1 MTSEADSD
9 LATDLGYSHATGNPL
24 HRAVRWGAGTRAG
37 GWVFSRVL
45 RHLDDAVGRL
55 TRGRR
60 SAPGL
65 LAGLEVLDVTTTG
78 RRSGQ
83 RRTSHLIATP
93 YDGTLALLG
102 TNFGQAS
109 TPAWALNLEADPRAT
124 ITYRG
129 VSREVVARPAT
140 PAEADEVFALAAR
153 FYPGYARYRQRIGER
168 RRIRVFVLQPA

>member
-37 GWVFSRVL
+37 GRVFSHVL

-55 TRGRR
+55 TRGRS

-93 YDGTLALLG
+93 YD
-102 TNFGQAS
+102 
-109 TPAWALNLEADPRAT
+109 RAHRHVRD
-124 ITYRG
+124 RG
-129 VSREVVARPAT
+129 VGRQVDDVEDRVDEGPGTDPAGGVVGAPLLL
-140 PAEADEVFALAAR
+140 VHL
-153 FYPGYARYRQRIGER
+153 
-168 RRIRVFVLQPA
+168 LL

>member
-1 MTSEADSD
+1 MGRD
-9 LATDLGYSHATGNPL
+9 LAADLGYSHATGNPL

-37 GWVFSRVL
+37 GWVFSHVL
-45 RHLDDAVGRL
+45 RHLDDAVARL
-55 TRGRR
+55 SRGRR

-65 LAGLEVLDVTTTG
+65 VAGLEVLDVTTTG

-83 RRTSHLIATP
+83 RRTSHLIAAP

-102 TNFGQAS
+102 TNFGQAA

-124 ITYRG
+124 LTYRG
-129 VSREVVARPAT
+129 VTREVVARAAT
-140 PAEADEVFALAAR
+140 PVEAEEVFALAAR
-153 FYPGYARYRQRIGER
+153 FYPGYARYRQRVGER

>member
-1 MTSEADSD
+1 MGRD
-9 LATDLGYSHATGNPL
+9 LAADLGYSHATGNPL

-37 GWVFSRVL
+37 GWVFYHVL

-55 TRGRR
+55 TKGRR

-93 YDGTLALLG
+93 YDGALALLG
-102 TNFGQAS
+102 TNFGQAA

-124 ITYRG
+124 LTYRG
-129 VSREVVARPAT
+129 VTREVVARAAT

-153 FYPGYARYRQRIGER
+153 FYPGYAHYRQRVGER